1 MTMLRIMMII
11 GSSRVRPC
19 GYKYGFRFRIA
30 LAAQKMAKF
39 SIRSMVLSIADEAM
53 DKDLET
59 IAEKIFPKTRI
70 CRTQLDAS
78 NVREGKMR
86 VTYNVG
92 EEGCFDQ
99 DQCPTFR
106 SFQMSIVR
114 CIACR
119 VSFMH
124 IRILIDDFILPSIK
138 FPENQSTDDYP
149 LFELDLTE
157 HCGKAPYHSHVD
169 RADTKPSV
177 PMNIDYHH
185 LRRKDIRIDK
195 KFLHS
200 RTSLI
205 IGFDIVGIIGIAVS
219 QSDAS
224 RSILKNSCGW
234 NRRRYRRDSP
244 ISTVRW

>member
-1 MTMLRIMMII
+1 MII

-53 DKDLET
+53 DKDLEM

-138 FPENQSTDDYP
+138 FPEINQPMTIPSLNWTLP
-149 LFELDLTE
+149 NIA
-157 HCGKAPYHSHVD
+157 GK
-169 RADTKPSV
+169 R
-177 PMNIDYHH
+177 
-185 LRRKDIRIDK
+185 
-195 KFLHS
+195 
-200 RTSLI
+200 LI
-205 IGFDIVGIIGIAVS
+205 IHM
-219 QSDAS
+219 
-224 RSILKNSCGW
+224 
-234 NRRRYRRDSP
+234 
-244 ISTVRW
+244 STVPIRNHLFQ